1 MHLIAVQILKSS
13 DKSKKTCATVSNSTQ
28 IIKVFNLVSRFIK
41 KERTIAKD
49 TTVIDK
55 EYKLPDGQVIIVGRE
70 RFEAPE
76 ILMNPAL
83 IDDESEDCATMIY
96 NSICGCPLDIQ
107 KELAANIYLSG
118 GTSMIPGIS
127 ARLEY
132 EI

>member
-13 DKSKKTCATVSNSTQ
+13 GKSKKTCVTVSIFIQ
-28 IIKVFNLVSRFIK
+28 VFKIFYSVSRFIK

-49 TTVIDK
+49 TTVVDK

-76 ILMNPAL
+76 ILMNPSL
-83 IDDESEDCATMIY
+83 VDDESEDCATMIY

-127 ARLEY
+127 SRLEY
-132 EI
+132 EL